1 MLRGRRPAAVAA
13 AIRGGSAVTAH
24 TRGCSGPVHG
34 AVGASTGAAAMRR
47 WKVAKQISMSTS
59 VVSMSTAIHVTMYM
73 PGVQPRRTGER
84 LMASVVTSRNVGTK
98 VASTQP
104 HVSSVYSRK
113 STKYLP
119 VVAGG
124 AAIAGGATRRGGA
137 QAPGVGSDR
146 WAPTVVVAH
155 SVDDPRA
162 EVVHVE
168 HDALGHRAV
177 VRAWRAVEPAP
188 VAEAVARRELRVAGD
203 AVVPRLRHRARV
215 G

>member
-1 MLRGRRPAAVAA
+1 M
-13 AIRGGSAVTAH
+13 
-24 TRGCSGPVHG
+24 
-34 AVGASTGAAAMRR
+34 
-47 WKVAKQISMSTS
+47 
-59 VVSMSTAIHVTMYM
+59 
-73 PGVQPRRTGER
+73 
-84 LMASVVTSRNVGTK
+84 
-98 VASTQP
+98 
-104 HVSSVYSRK
+104 
-113 STKYLP
+113 
-119 VVAGG
+119 
-124 AAIAGGATRRGGA
+124 
-137 QAPGVGSDR
+137 GSDR

-215 G
+215 GQDAVKVRRDEEEEQHVEDRLVEHETEAGARTPEALRLRLAA